1 MLTRSPLTPWVRRL
15 LVANAVVYLL
25 TITVFTGPWF
35 FDWFA
40 FSPALVLQQPW
51 TLGTYM
57 FVHGGFFHLAFNMLM
72 LFFFGTA
79 LEGRMGGTEFA
90 RYYFF
95 CGLGGA
101 ALSYVFMAFSAAT
114 MVVGA
119 SAAIFGVALAFAL
132 YWPDQKIYI
141 FPLPVPIKVKWLVM
155 GLAALDLLSAMVGA
169 NDGVAH
175 FAHLGGFIAGA
186 TAISEPGRVRS
197 LTLIGTAGLGRR
209 VALSQRLLTLPLVGE
224 AMFRPSRRRVE
235 RMLAMLLREWDADAE
250 RLVDELYAIRCEP
263 GVPRRMLEVLRSGI
277 NIFGVKRSTRLMP
290 ALCGVRTPTLLVWGS
305 HDPLFPIADAR
316 RAAAVLYDAELLVVE
331 GAAHWPYLEAPE
343 TFNPALLGFLAR
355 CEELALR

>member
-1 MLTRSPLTPWVRRL
+1 MP
-15 LVANAVVYLL
+15 AEAHEAV
-25 TITVFTGPWF
+25 I
-35 FDWFA
+35 
-40 FSPALVLQQPW
+40 
-51 TLGTYM
+51 
-57 FVHGGFFHLAFNMLM
+57 
-72 LFFFGTA
+72 
-79 LEGRMGGTEFA
+79 EGERV
-90 RYYFF
+90 RYYAAGSGPPVVLLH
-95 CGLGGA
+95 GLGG
-101 ALSYVFMAFSAAT
+101 SAAVWHRNVAVLSGRYRVFAPELWGAGRGDSGGRAT
-114 MVVGA
+114 PEAGVRFVTGFLDAVGA
-119 SAAIFGVALAFAL
+119 PSAH
-132 YWPDQKIYI
+132 
-141 FPLPVPIKVKWLVM
+141 LV
-155 GLAALDLLSAMVGA
+155 GGS
-169 NDGVAH
+169 
-175 FAHLGGFIAGA
+175 LGGFIAGA